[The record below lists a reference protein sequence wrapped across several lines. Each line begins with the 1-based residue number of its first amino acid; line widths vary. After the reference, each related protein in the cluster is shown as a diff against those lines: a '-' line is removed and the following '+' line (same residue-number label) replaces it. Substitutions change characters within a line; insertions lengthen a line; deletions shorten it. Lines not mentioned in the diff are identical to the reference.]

1 VSVPRV
7 ALTTTS
13 ERVAELADLVT
24 SQGLQPVSLPCVEVV
39 AAEHATLEEARAAAR
54 AVDWLIVT
62 SPRTVMVLWPNGGMP
77 DVPVAAVGARSAA
90 AVVRAGGSVAATGEA
105 GADSLLDG
113 LTGSVA
119 GRQVLWAHGL
129 AAEPST
135 AARLRDLGAAVT
147 DLVVFE
153 TRSIPPRAD
162 AVDAALFASPSAVA
176 GWVMGRGLDGMIL
189 AAIGATTAAA
199 LAAEGHPPDVVPARP
214 EYPLMIEAVAQ
225 HLSERSPL

>member
-1 VSVPRV
+1 MSVPRV

-13 ERVAELADLVT
+13 DRVAELAELVT

-39 AAEHATLEEARAAAR
+39 AAERATLEEARSAAR
-54 AVDWLIVT
+54 DVDWLIVT
-62 SPRTVMVLWPNGGMP
+62 SPRTVMVLWPKGGMP

-90 AVVRAGGSVAATGEA
+90 AVVGAGGFVAATGEA
-105 GADSLLDG
+105 GAEALLDG

-119 GRQVLWAHGL
+119 GRHVLWAHGL
-129 AAEPST
+129 GADPSA

-147 DLVVFE
+147 DAAVYE

-162 AVDAALFASPSAVA
+162 AVDAALFASPSAVT
-176 GWVMGRGLDGMIL
+176 GWLMGRGLDGMIL

-199 LAAEGHPPDVVPARP
+199 LAAGGCPPDVVPVRP